1 MNRFFGNW
9 LFGRLGGEWP
19 SRETT
24 TVSQEPAGAALSGD
38 REVAEAMPS

>member
-9 LFGRLGGEWP
+9 LFGRLGGKWP

-24 TVSQEPAGAALSGD
+24 TVFEESAGAALSGD
-38 REVAEAMPS
+38 RGEAEAMPS